1 MDLVGGGQAL
11 RAADLVQQLP
21 AVVPARVPVE
31 GVDPV
36 GAVVPVPGGD
46 GAGPQAVLVV
56 RRLGADPG
64 AGEAAVEA
72 RVHGDAVGP
81 AEIGEAGH
89 VDVVVGA
96 RAAGGNDEVHQA
108 LLQPG
113 GQVVADLLAH
123 VQVGGH
129 AHGDEERTAALAA
142 DFVSA
147 AARGPLQVG
156 EDVAQAEGVVVG
168 QVEGVP
174 LPVQLD
180 AVPVVALADLAD
192 VVEAVAADLGDR
204 HVPGEG
210 EPLGGA
216 VAQEPLGVAAPQLG
230 QLRVVQ
236 GGQVGDLGAVEVVV
250 VHAHRGVDLQPQAVA
265 ALDERRLRVLAA
277 LQHEADVL
285 GVRQRPGPF
294 VAPAVDVAELL
305 QDVGG
310 PARGVL
316 ADAPEQGAHLG
327 LFQGRVHALQEGLHR
342 LGDLVVPVRGPVPV
356 VDDAVGWW
364 CGSHEAA

>member
-1 MDLVGGGQAL
+1 M
-11 RAADLVQQLP
+11 
-21 AVVPARVPVE
+21 ARVRSRSFS
-31 GVDPV
+31 
-36 GAVVPVPGGD
+36 
-46 GAGPQAVLVV
+46 VL
-56 RRLGADPG
+56 RLGPHPG

-72 RVHGDAVGP
+72 RVHGHAVGP
-81 AEIGEAGH
+81 AEVGEAGH

-96 RAAGGNDEVHQA
+96 PVAGGYHDVHQA

-113 GQVVADLLAH
+113 GQVVADLLAD
-123 VQVGGH
+123 VQVAGH
-129 AHGDEERTAALAA
+129 PRGDEEGSPALAA
-142 DFVSA
+142 DLVGA

-156 EDVAQAEGVVVG
+156 DDVAQAEGVVHG
-168 QVEGVP
+168 QVEGVA

-180 AVPVVALADLAD
+180 PVPVVALADLAD

-216 VAQEPLGVAAPQLG
+216 RAEEPLGVAAPQLG
-230 QLRVVQ
+230 QLGVME

-250 VHAHRGVDLQPQAVA
+250 VHAHRGVDLQAQAAA
-265 ALDERRLRVLAA
+265 ALDEGRLRVLAA
-277 LQHEADVL
+277 LEHAADVL
-285 GVRQRPGPF
+285 GVGQGVGPF

-305 QDVGG
+305 EGLGG

-327 LFQGRVHALQEGLHR
+327 LFQGRVRALEEGLHR

-364 CGSHEAA
+364 CRAHEAA